1 MKETYLGAFDLGGTK
16 VTVLVSDL
24 SGRIIERSRESTST
38 RGGKFVRWKDGTAY
52 YGISQQM
59 VEMLRRAMASA
70 GVSVLS
76 GIGIGSAGPIQGGT
90 IRNSSNIKLQGVP
103 KDFPDNPLY
112 IPLVEPLAESFAVP
126 VCLDNDCSAG
136 VLGELYYGAG
146 KETLDKSRFHLV
158 YVTLS
163 TGFGGGIWDGGHLV
177 RGKEGNTEVGHFVVH
192 KGGLK
197 CGCGNYGC
205 AEAYCS
211 GSGIAKNVR
220 IHLVNEG
227 LPMNEP
233 LMHLARAAANSKG
246 LTSISETRW
255 QLLEFIDAPLV
266 FEAAISGDGIAKR
279 VLQEASYYGGIAL
292 ANIANAYDPDVISFG
307 GSIAINHPKLVEEM
321 KVEMEQH
328 LNVSSPKVQITPLGD
343 KAVEYGAMVLAQQA
357 SANSS
362 MGCQY

>member
-205 AEAYCS
+205 VEAYCS
-211 GSGIAKNVR
+211 GSGIAKNAR
-220 IHLVNEG
+220 IQLVNEG

-233 LMHLARAAANSKG
+233 LMRLAKAAVSSKG
-246 LTSISETRW
+246 SSSFSGTQWE
-255 QLLEFIDAPLV
+255 LLEFIDAPLV
-266 FEAAISGDGIAKR
+266 FEAALSGDGIARR
-279 VLQEASYYGGIAL
+279 VLQEACCHGGIAL

-307 GSIAINHPKLVEEM
+307 GSIAINHPEFVEEM
-321 KVEMEQH
+321 RIEMEQH
-328 LNVSSPKVQITPLGD
+328 LNVGSPEIQITPLGD
-343 KAVEYGAMVLAQQA
+343 RAVEYGAMVLARQA

-362 MGCQY
+362 IDAKC